1 LPKKGSWTIEKVLL
15 LCGRMDYRL
24 SSVLL
29 RECVWNASRLRLPN
43 RTSMPEMRASI
54 SRSKHFINLNR
65 MLEKHHILLCLQE
78 TDLEVQEKMLSE
90 E

>member
-1 LPKKGSWTIEKVLL
+1 
-15 LCGRMDYRL
+15 
-24 SSVLL
+24 
-29 RECVWNASRLRLPN
+29 
-43 RTSMPEMRASI
+43 MPEMRASI